1 VHGGRRGL
9 CRNKNSCM
17 TETTICSGRTVVS
30 PVLLWVS
37 ERSISLRQSR
47 LNGPYCFSNVIVI
60 TLRVFMGS
68 GPSSGTWCNV
78 TECKPSIV
86 AAAPITVRAL
96 SDNNMR
102 SNSVDAAHSP
112 PADMARR
119 HRTLAARTRSRS
131 GASHTTAT
139 DFHPDTRKLATVPRR
154 SHGPQAIGLDGPN
167 KTTTGVPVAAA
178 ICDTPVSTPTYSAA
192 RPITAASSA
201 RDTRPTRSTVSEPAP
216 CWTAVTS
223 ALCVIWAPPL
233 NTALSTC
240 RE

>member
-96 SDNNMR
+96 SDN
-102 SNSVDAAHSP
+102 
-112 PADMARR
+112 
-119 HRTLAARTRSRS
+119 
-131 GASHTTAT
+131 
-139 DFHPDTRKLATVPRR
+139 K
-154 SHGPQAIGLDGPN
+154 QAL
-167 KTTTGVPVAAA
+167 
-178 ICDTPVSTPTYSAA
+178 
-192 RPITAASSA
+192 
-201 RDTRPTRSTVSEPAP
+201 E
-216 CWTAVTS
+216 
-223 ALCVIWAPPL
+223 LC
-233 NTALSTC
+233 
-240 RE
+240 